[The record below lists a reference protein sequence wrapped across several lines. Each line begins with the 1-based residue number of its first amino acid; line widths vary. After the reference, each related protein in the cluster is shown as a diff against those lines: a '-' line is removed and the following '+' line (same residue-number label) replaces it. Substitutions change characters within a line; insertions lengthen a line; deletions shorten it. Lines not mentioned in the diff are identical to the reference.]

1 MYFGA
6 LKNWY
11 DTIYYLLLFK
21 YRNWHS
27 NKRTKPSKTKQISF
41 EKKIKYTFG
50 KEKIVAKN
58 DLLFINIIEHMKIK
72 NIQDEKILFIT
83 FLLIALE

>member
-1 MYFGA
+1 MILSIIF
-6 LKNWY
+6 
-11 DTIYYLLLFK
+11 YY
-21 YRNWHS
+21 S
-27 NKRTKPSKTKQISF
+27 NTEIGIPTKGQKPSKTKQISF

-50 KEKIVAKN
+50 KEKIRAKN